1 MAASEPSQFELEQP
15 ERPSLRG
22 ESLGDGTP
30 IFLCHGL
37 TATRSYV
44 VHGSKLLTR
53 RGFQMIS
60 YDARGHGDSSA
71 APEGQGYDYEE
82 LAEDLARLIESQAD
96 GGPVFAAGHSMGA
109 HTAAACAL
117 ARPELFSGL
126 VLICPAYG
134 GELPDQAA
142 METWDRRADALAEG
156 GPEAFAESAVEP
168 GSSDPDLLRRLALQ
182 RIKLHRDPDA
192 VAEALRQVPRSR
204 PFGDLNDLNRID
216 LPTLV
221 VASRDEIDLG
231 HPYEIARSWSEAIPG
246 ATLIS
251 EEPGASP
258 LAWQGGR
265 LSREI
270 AVFAEQA
277 GLLGS

>member
-1 MAASEPSQFELEQP
+1 MAVAEPSPFELNQP
-15 ERPSLRG
+15 GRPALRG
-22 ESLGDGTP
+22 ESLGEGTP

-53 RGFQMIS
+53 RGFRMIS
-60 YDARGHGDSSA
+60 YDARGHGESSA
-71 APEGQGYDYEE
+71 APDGQGYDYQE
-82 LAEDLARLIESQAD
+82 LAQDLARLIESQAG
-96 GGPVFAAGHSMGA
+96 GGPVMAAGHSMGA
-109 HTAAACAL
+109 HTAASCAL
-117 ARPELFSGL
+117 TRPDLFSGL
-126 VLICPAYG
+126 ILICPAYG
-134 GELPDQAA
+134 GELPDLAELA
-142 METWDRRADALAEG
+142 IWDSRADALIEG
-156 GPEAFAESAVEP
+156 GPEAFADSAVDQ
-168 GSSDPDLLRRLALQ
+168 GSSDPELLRRLALQ
-182 RIKLHRDPDA
+182 RIKLHRDPEA
-192 VAEALRQVPRSR
+192 IAEALRQVPRSR
-204 PFGDLNDLNRID
+204 PFVGLDDLGRID

-231 HPYEIARSWSEAIPG
+231 HPYEIARDWSEAIPG

-251 EEPGASP
+251 EDPGASP